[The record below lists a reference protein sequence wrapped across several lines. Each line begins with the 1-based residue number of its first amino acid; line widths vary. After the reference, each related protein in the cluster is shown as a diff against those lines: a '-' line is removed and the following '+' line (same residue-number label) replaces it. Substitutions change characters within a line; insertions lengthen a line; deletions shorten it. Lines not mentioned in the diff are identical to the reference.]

1 MDSKKAKIEIDIMNV
16 ECELSEISSL
26 LRITRDYVDGYT
38 EERQNIVVDGQ
49 IMVDTLTSIIKK
61 VETCKSGIG
70 TIYEEVICNN
80 DK

>member
-1 MDSKKAKIEIDIMNV
+1 MDSKKAKIEIDIMNFEV
-16 ECELSEISSL
+16 ELQEVGSL

-61 VETCKSGIG
+61 VENCKCGIG